1 MPSSFIEAVDHI
13 EHAATVAGIDHVGLG
28 SDFDSI
34 GLKLPEG
41 LEHIGK
47 TPNLVAALKK
57 RGFSEA
63 DIAKVMGGNMLR
75 VMRKAEAVAAPV

>member
-1 MPSSFIEAVDHI
+1 MSRLVDHI
-13 EHAATVAGIDHVGLG
+13 EHAASVAGIDHVGLG
-28 SDFDSI
+28 SDYDSI

-57 RGFSEA
+57 RGFSDEHVG
-63 DIAKVMGGNMLR
+63 KVMGGNALR
-75 VMRKAEAVAAPV
+75 VMQKAEAVAASG

>member
-1 MPSSFIEAVDHI
+1 M
-13 EHAATVAGIDHVGLG
+13 AGIDHVGLG

-47 TPNLVAALKK
+47 PPNLVAALKK
-57 RGFSEA
+57 RGFAEA
-63 DIAKVMGGNMLR
+63 DIGKVMGGKHAAR
-75 VMRKAEAVAAPV
+75 DAEGRIHRYS